1 MVPLDELPPFE
12 GSEVTVIIETPRGS
26 QNKYT
31 YDSRLRAFRL
41 GGVLPAGAV
50 FPFDFGFVPSTVGDD
65 GDPLDV
71 LVLMD
76 AAAFTGC
83 IVTSRLIGV
92 VEAEQTEHGRTE
104 RNDRLVAVAAK
115 SLTHRSLRELSD
127 LNEDL
132 IGQIEHFFSSYN
144 SAKGKTFT
152 PLGRFGSERARQLV
166 ELGSDRARVRPDPRG
181 RARDSVDSAPDGR
194 RP

>member
-1 MVPLDELPPFE
+1 MLSLDELPPFD
-12 GSEVTVIIETPRGS
+12 GSDLTVIIETPRGS

-31 YDSRLRAFRL
+31 YDGPAYAFRL

-50 FPFDFGFVPSTVGDD
+50 FPYDFGFVPSTLGQD

-83 IVTSRLIGV
+83 IVASRLIGV
-92 VEAEQTEHGRTE
+92 IEAEQTEHGRTE
-104 RNDRLVAVAAK
+104 RNDRLVAVATK
-115 SLTHRSLRELSD
+115 SITHSSLRDLSD

-132 IGQIEHFFSSYN
+132 LGQIEHFFESYN
-144 SAKGKTFT
+144 SAKGKTFKA
-152 PLGRFGSERARQLV
+152 LGRFGPERARRLV
-166 ELGSDRARVRPDPRG
+166 ELAIDRAK
-181 RARDSVDSAPDGR
+181 R
-194 RP
+194 RS